1 MSSGEETHVLDEVL
15 RPRLEALARTHLFRH
30 LRSVSGPQG
39 AWVGLDGKH
48 VLSLSSNNYLGLADD
63 PVVKQAAVHAVECYG
78 CGAGASRLVSGGME
92 LHEALEHELAAF
104 KHTEAAL
111 LFSTGYHAN
120 IGVIPAVV
128 DGRAAIFSDE
138 RNHASIID
146 GCRLSRATVHVFR
159 HRDMAHLEELLARA
173 AGASQRLIITES
185 VFSMDGDV
193 APLDQIV
200 DVARM
205 HRACVMV
212 DEAHATGGLWLAWRR
227 GRRTDGSRRAGRD
240 PDGHLEQGA
249 REPWGLCGDHPGSHQ
264 LAGQSCPKLY
274 LHDGVASTSTGIG
287 PSRACHRR
295 ERAGAPGTAVGEC
308 GPSERGAQA
317 ARLPCGPARITDHP
331 RLDRGCG
338 ADDVTRCRA
347 PRARSLCPRHTA
359 AHRATRNGQ
368 TSRDADGNAYG
379 GGSGTRT
386 PGLWKRGKGRGGSL
400 VWSNTSLSA
409 YQKLKGLDH
418 QHLWHPFTQMRQWLA
433 DDPLI
438 ISRGEGN
445 YLIDF
450 QGNRYLDGASSLWCN
465 VHGHN
470 RSEINAAIVSQLA
483 DIAHTT
489 LLGLSNVP
497 AIVLAEKLIA
507 SAPPGLTR
515 VFYSDDGATAVEAA
529 LKMAVQYWQLKGRTR
544 KTKFASLI
552 DAYHGD
558 TLGAVSVGYSDLFHH
573 FYRPLLPAC
582 VRLTPPHLL
591 RWREGLTETE
601 ASTRAV
607 GEARRALSE
616 HGDEIAA
623 LIIEPLMQGAAGMW
637 PQPAGYLQ
645 ALREMTR
652 EHEIL
657 LICDEVATGF
667 GRTERCSRVSTTP

>member
-1 MSSGEETHVLDEVL
+1 M
-15 RPRLEALARTHLFRH
+15 
-30 LRSVSGPQG
+30 
-39 AWVGLDGKH
+39 
-48 VLSLSSNNYLGLADD
+48 
-63 PVVKQAAVHAVECYG
+63 
-78 CGAGASRLVSGGME
+78 
-92 LHEALEHELAAF
+92 
-104 KHTEAAL
+104 
-111 LFSTGYHAN
+111 
-120 IGVIPAVV
+120 
-128 DGRAAIFSDE
+128 
-138 RNHASIID
+138 
-146 GCRLSRATVHVFR
+146 
-159 HRDMAHLEELLARA
+159 
-173 AGASQRLIITES
+173 
-185 VFSMDGDV
+185 
-193 APLDQIV
+193 
-200 DVARM
+200 
-205 HRACVMV
+205 
-212 DEAHATGGLWLAWRR
+212 
-227 GRRTDGSRRAGRD
+227 
-240 PDGHLEQGA
+240 
-249 REPWGLCGDHPGSHQ
+249 
-264 LAGQSCPKLY
+264 
-274 LHDGVASTSTGIG
+274 
-287 PSRACHRR
+287 
-295 ERAGAPGTAVGEC
+295 
-308 GPSERGAQA
+308 
-317 ARLPCGPARITDHP
+317 
-331 RLDRGCG
+331 
-338 ADDVTRCRA
+338 
-347 PRARSLCPRHTA
+347 
-359 AHRATRNGQ
+359 
-368 TSRDADGNAYG
+368 
-379 GGSGTRT
+379 
-386 PGLWKRGKGRGGSL
+386 
-400 VWSNTSLSA
+400 WSNTSLIA
-409 YQKLKGLDH
+409 YQKLKGWDH

-470 RSEINAAIVSQLA
+470 RPEINAAIVSQLA

-529 LKMAVQYWQLKGRTR
+529 LKMAVQYWQLKRRTR
-544 KTKFASLI
+544 KTQFASLI

-591 RWREGLTETE
+591 RWRERLTETE
-601 ASTRAV
+601 ALTRAV

-667 GRTERCSRVSTTP
+667 GRTGRMFACEHDAVSPDFLCVAKGLTGGYLPLAATLTTEEVFSAFLGEPQEAKTFFHGHTYTGNPLCCAAAIASLELFAKDRVLEQLGSKIAYLGQSLDDRIVPLLHVADVRQRGVMVGIELMRDAARHIPYDTAERIGTRVVREAQTRYVIVRPLGDVIVLMPPLSTTREEIDRLVDVVGESIITVTRAS

>member
-1 MSSGEETHVLDEVL
+1 M
-15 RPRLEALARTHLFRH
+15 
-30 LRSVSGPQG
+30 
-39 AWVGLDGKH
+39 
-48 VLSLSSNNYLGLADD
+48 
-63 PVVKQAAVHAVECYG
+63 
-78 CGAGASRLVSGGME
+78 
-92 LHEALEHELAAF
+92 
-104 KHTEAAL
+104 
-111 LFSTGYHAN
+111 
-120 IGVIPAVV
+120 
-128 DGRAAIFSDE
+128 
-138 RNHASIID
+138 
-146 GCRLSRATVHVFR
+146 
-159 HRDMAHLEELLARA
+159 
-173 AGASQRLIITES
+173 
-185 VFSMDGDV
+185 
-193 APLDQIV
+193 
-200 DVARM
+200 
-205 HRACVMV
+205 
-212 DEAHATGGLWLAWRR
+212 
-227 GRRTDGSRRAGRD
+227 
-240 PDGHLEQGA
+240 
-249 REPWGLCGDHPGSHQ
+249 
-264 LAGQSCPKLY
+264 
-274 LHDGVASTSTGIG
+274 
-287 PSRACHRR
+287 
-295 ERAGAPGTAVGEC
+295 
-308 GPSERGAQA
+308 
-317 ARLPCGPARITDHP
+317 
-331 RLDRGCG
+331 
-338 ADDVTRCRA
+338 
-347 PRARSLCPRHTA
+347 
-359 AHRATRNGQ
+359 
-368 TSRDADGNAYG
+368 
-379 GGSGTRT
+379 
-386 PGLWKRGKGRGGSL
+386 
-400 VWSNTSLSA
+400 WSNTSLSA

-667 GRTERCSRVSTTP
+667 GRTGKMFACEHDAVSPDFLCVAKGLTGGYLPLAATLTTEEVFSAFLGEPQEAKTFFHGHTYTGNPLCCAAAIASLELFAKDRVLEQLGSKIAYLGQSLDDRIVPLLHVADVRQRGVMVGIELMRDAARHIPYDTTEHIGTRVVLEARTRHVIVRPLGDVIVLMPPLSITREEIDRLVDAVGESIITVTRAL